1 MADNKVLKTLAWA
14 LGGVAVGAA
23 VGILYAPKA
32 GTQTRSDLAEWLRRK
47 REQSRDLATRLRD
60 RIPAKKEQVTAAFR
74 AGKEAYQE
82 VGNHRKDPVAA

>member
-1 MADNKVLKTLAWA
+1 MADNRLLKTTLWL

-32 GTQTRSDLAEWLRRK
+32 GDETRKDLAEWLRRK
-47 REQSRDLATRLRD
+47 REQTRDLAARLKD
-60 RIPAKKEQVTAAFR
+60 RIPAKKEAVVAAFK

-82 VGNHRKDPVAA
+82 VGNHRKEPVAA

>member
-1 MADNKVLKTLAWA
+1 MADNRLLKTTLWL

-32 GTQTRSDLAEWLRRK
+32 GTETRKDLADWLRKK
-47 REQSRDLATRLRD
+47 REQTRDLAARLKD
-60 RIPAKKEQVTAAFR
+60 RIPAKKEQVAAAFK

-82 VGNHRKDPVAA
+82 VGNHRKEPVAA